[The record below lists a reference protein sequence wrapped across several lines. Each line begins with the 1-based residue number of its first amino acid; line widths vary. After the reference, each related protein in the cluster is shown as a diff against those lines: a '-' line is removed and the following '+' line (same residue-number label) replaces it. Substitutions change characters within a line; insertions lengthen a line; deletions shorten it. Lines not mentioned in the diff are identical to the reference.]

1 MVVRT
6 LADAKSI
13 FNAQWLGSGVPNLE
27 NMYTLGRRIFAVGML
42 RALFSRIPGI
52 YGQYAFLELVANR
65 SVSKYG
71 LMYSRWGRKRGGLF
85 SHGTHKDI
93 SVNDTSCPQW
103 QSQKIIWPGV

>member
-42 RALFSRIPGI
+42 CALFRRIPGI
-52 YGQYAFLELVANR
+52 
-65 SVSKYG
+65 
-71 LMYSRWGRKRGGLF
+71 
-85 SHGTHKDI
+85 
-93 SVNDTSCPQW
+93 C
-103 QSQKIIWPGV
+103 